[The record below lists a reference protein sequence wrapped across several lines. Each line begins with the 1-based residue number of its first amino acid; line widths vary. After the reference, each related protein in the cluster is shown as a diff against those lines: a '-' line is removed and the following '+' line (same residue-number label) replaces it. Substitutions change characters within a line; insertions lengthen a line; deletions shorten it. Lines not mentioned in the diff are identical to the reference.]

1 MKSFATIVNYCFN
14 VLHPNCFG
22 NFDYACC
29 SYVLKKTFFAVTLP
43 ATCCFKWR
51 HENLVSLREKVGR
64 GLELGENYDRE
75 KLTSTSYENLPVK
88 MQYTYQI

>member
-1 MKSFATIVNYCFN
+1 MKSFATIVNYCCN
-14 VLHPNCFG
+14 VLHPNCLG

-29 SYVLKKTFFAVTLP
+29 SYVLKETFFAVTLP

-51 HENLVSLREKVGR
+51 HENLLSLREKVGR
-64 GLELGENYDRE
+64 GLELRENYDRE
-75 KLTSTSYENLPVK
+75 KLTSTSYENVSVK